1 MNTQDVTTSTSEKT
15 KLPDSGINIHPTKII
30 GVCDATGFILF
41 TVEDNDGST
50 ANVNIKTCTTV
61 EYWDELTVKIR
72 EALAMMDLG
81 ND

>member
-1 MNTQDVTTSTSEKT
+1 MNTQDVTTSTPEET
-15 KLPDSGINIHPTKII
+15 KCRDGINIHPTKII